1 MRNKSQHQSQ
11 RRAAGGRKQ
20 HNYSS
25 CKNDHKSENESRLF
39 RPPCCL
45 DLIRLVSSSADP
57 DPLTAHTNV
66 LLCQNKRAA
75 ASIQSP
81 DQYVSQGAQQA
92 ERGDWSEIC
101 QQQTGQQ
108 ENQRHQSTH

>member
-25 CKNDHKSENESRLF
+25 CKNDHKSENESRLY

-45 DLIRLVSSSADP
+45 DLIRLVSSSAD
-57 DPLTAHTNV
+57 V

-92 ERGDWSEIC
+92 ERGDWSEIS